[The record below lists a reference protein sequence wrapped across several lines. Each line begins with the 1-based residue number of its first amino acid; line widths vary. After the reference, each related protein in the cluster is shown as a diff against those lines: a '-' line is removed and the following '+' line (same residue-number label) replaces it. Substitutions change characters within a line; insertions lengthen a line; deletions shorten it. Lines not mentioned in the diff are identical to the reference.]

1 MALLQLPLPCLI
13 LYCDRRAHNAVIN
26 VRRARRAIF
35 VLAIVLSHASAGIPC
50 SKVVTVS
57 SAHTAFI
64 KRRKGEESHRYSTD
78 LSNSCRCRD
87 FDIVSE
93 FY

>member
-1 MALLQLPLPCLI
+1 MASLQLPLPCLI
-13 LYCDRRAHNAVIN
+13 LNCDRSAHNSFIN
-26 VRRARRAIF
+26 MRRARRAIF
-35 VLAIVLSHASAGIPC
+35 VLAIFPSHASAGITC
-50 SKVVTVS
+50 SEVVTVS

-64 KRRKGEESHRYSTD
+64 KRRKGEEIHRYSTD

-93 FY
+93 FC